1 MGTPSIDV
9 DAVSKR
15 EWIMTPRN
23 WSRTAICIAVAA
35 VYFLVAR
42 SSLFLAFADTN
53 ASPVWPPS
61 GLAFAAFLIWGARV
75 WPGIFIGALAAN
87 LAAFASNHEGLTV
100 PLAVVSAAIGAGNTL
115 EAAIGARLMARF
127 EKGEMLVKTHRAILF
142 VAIIAVMCVAS
153 AGVGTGS
160 LWLGGII
167 PGHIAASVFFTWWL
181 GDATGILVVAPLLL
195 AMAYLPRMAPEPARR
210 ALNLAFLAALM
221 AVAVGIFS
229 RENALGGV
237 QPMAYAITPIL
248 ILMAFRCGTATAHL
262 GMLLVSLVSILGTI
276 RGAGPFS
283 GGNVQENLLM
293 LQSFSAVISV
303 TVLFLTASLEER
315 NRAVEGLKRLNA
327 SLEQGVADRTRALE
341 ASTGE
346 LFRKN
351 GELEAAR
358 QVLLRSESRLLQLS
372 NAGFEGLVIHDA
384 GAIQLANM
392 ASATMFGYGT
402 EEFQGKSLTEYI
414 APESIAAAMENM
426 RTLSEEPIV
435 SVGLRKDGS
444 RFHIEVRGRPI
455 EYFGKRMRV
464 VAVRDITDRIKAE
477 ELRSH
482 AMGALESANR
492 AKSEFLAAM
501 SHEFRTPLNGI
512 IGMSMAL
519 GDTKLDAEQRHF
531 NAILKSCGDA
541 LLAQVEG
548 ILDLARI
555 GSGAM
560 RLEAAAF
567 DLGPAVSDAL
577 RHHGELARKRG
588 LVFSVESGTLAG
600 LRVEG
605 DSKRLRQVLENL
617 ADNAVKFTER
627 GSIRIHASASRRHG
641 FLNFAFSI
649 QDTGIGMSR
658 ETQSLIFRP
667 FVQGDASMNRRYG
680 GSGLGLALCKQLGEL
695 MGGTLTVES
704 REGDGSVFRFE
715 CGFRPAG
722 TEEPAPAPATP
733 AIEPN
738 GLLKVLVVED
748 EPINQEVARI
758 VLSRQGCS
766 VETARDGAEALR
778 LMAAGG
784 FDLIFMNC
792 PLPGRDGFSAARSI
806 RNRENGSRR
815 TPIVAMMSV
824 ARQADREECLAAGMD
839 GCVIKP
845 LDAAKLAELLD
856 RYRDQA
862 SNA

>member
-1 MGTPSIDV
+1 MSPS
-9 DAVSKR
+9 K
-15 EWIMTPRN
+15 
-23 WSRTAICIAVAA
+23 WSRTGICLAVAA

-42 SSLFLAFADTN
+42 SSLYLAFADTN

-75 WPGIFIGALAAN
+75 WPGIFLGALAAN
-87 LAAFASNHEGLTV
+87 LMAFASNHEGLTV
-100 PLAVVSAAIGAGNTL
+100 ALALVSAAIGAGNTL

-127 EKGEMLVKTHRAILF
+127 EKGEMLVKTHRAIQF
-142 VAIIAVMCVAS
+142 VAVIAVMCVVS
-153 AGVGTGS
+153 AGVGTAG
-160 LWLGGII
+160 LLLGGII
-167 PGHIAASVFFTWWL
+167 PRNTATSVFTTWWL

-195 AMAYLPRMAPEPARR
+195 AWAYLPRNAPAPARR
-210 ALNLAFLAALM
+210 TLNLTFLAALV

-229 RENALGGV
+229 HKSGLGGM

-248 ILMAFRCGTATAHL
+248 ILIAFRCGTATAYL

-283 GGNVQENLLM
+283 GGNVQESLLM
-293 LQSFSAVISV
+293 IQSFSAVISV
-303 TVLFLTASLEER
+303 TILFLTASLEER

-327 SLEQGVADRTRALE
+327 TLEQGVADRTSALE
-341 ASTGE
+341 GSARE
-346 LFRKN
+346 LSRKN
-351 GELEAAR
+351 EELEAAS

-384 GAIQLANM
+384 GIIQLANM
-392 ASATMFGYGT
+392 ASATMFGYAT

-444 RFHIEVRGRPI
+444 RFHIEVRGKPI
-455 EYFGKRMRV
+455 EYFGKPMRV

-519 GDTKLDAEQRHF
+519 GDTTLDAEQRHF
-531 NAILKSCGDA
+531 NEILKTCGDA
-541 LLAQVEG
+541 LLAQVNG

-560 RLEAAAF
+560 HLEAAVF
-567 DLGPAVSDAL
+567 DLGLSISEAL
-577 RHHGELARKRG
+577 RHHGDLARKRG
-588 LVFSVESGTLAG
+588 LDFSVESGSLAG
-600 LRVEG
+600 MLVEG

-627 GSIRIHASASRRHG
+627 GHIRIQASASLRHG

-649 QDTGIGMSR
+649 QDTGIGMAR
-658 ETQSLIFRP
+658 ETQSLIFQP
-667 FVQGDASMNRRYG
+667 FVQGDGSMNRRYG
-680 GSGLGLALCKQLGEL
+680 GSGLGLALCKQLVEL

-704 REGDGSVFRFE
+704 REGEGSLFRFE

-722 TEEPAPAPATP
+722 TEAPANALPAFGPTG
-733 AIEPN
+733 I
-738 GLLKVLVVED
+738 LKVLVVED
-748 EPINQEVARI
+748 EPINREVARI

-766 VETARDGAEALR
+766 VDAARDGAEALK
-778 LMAAGG
+778 LMADGG
-784 FDLIFMNC
+784 YDLVLMNC
-792 PLPGRDGFSAARSI
+792 QLPGRDGFSTARAI
-806 RNRENGSRR
+806 RDREKGPRR
-815 TPIVAMMSV
+815 TPIVAMT
-824 ARQADREECLAAGMD
+824 AIAIQADREKCLAAGMD

-845 LDAAKLAELLD
+845 LDAAKLADLLN
-856 RYRDQA
+856 RFRDQA
-862 SNA
+862 SAA